1 MKKLDKRKYKINNGI
16 TLIALVITIIILL
29 ILAGVA
35 IATLTGE
42 NGILNKASEASEN
55 TKQANAEEQVKLAIL
70 ASRGTDGKIDMAS
83 LNNELEKIGA
93 YFKEN
98 PISSDNQIETL
109 PAIVTLDGYEV
120 EITGDVSD
128 SHPPIPDGFYHVEGT
143 TIEDGYVISDQEGD
157 DLDNT
162 AKGNQFV
169 WVPVENFSEFVRRDG
184 YSNGSVQNYVSKLTC
199 TEADMTG
206 INSKV
211 EETSKTKTEA
221 QEMYKSVE
229 KNKGFYI
236 GRYETGKEN
245 NNVVIQKGANP
256 YCVVKWSSNG
266 EMQETTG
273 TTGGAVELSRNFTNN
288 KGYTNAVSTL
298 IYGVQWDATMKW
310 MENVENPNVTG
321 DFTKY
326 IQNSTGMGWY
336 RDNYSKNPSHLTGQD
351 VDANKSNCIKNVY
364 DLGGNLYEWTMES
377 YDTDKRVIRG
387 CGYTDGGYFP
397 ASIRSYS
404 KPSEGTSYTGFRIA
418 LYIKDR

>member
-211 EETSKTKTEA
+211 EE
-221 QEMYKSVE
+221 
-229 KNKGFYI
+229 
-236 GRYETGKEN
+236 
-245 NNVVIQKGANP
+245 
-256 YCVVKWSSNG
+256 
-266 EMQETTG
+266 
-273 TTGGAVELSRNFTNN
+273 
-288 KGYTNAVSTL
+288 
-298 IYGVQWDATMKW
+298 
-310 MENVENPNVTG
+310 
-321 DFTKY
+321 
-326 IQNSTGMGWY
+326 
-336 RDNYSKNPSHLTGQD
+336 
-351 VDANKSNCIKNVY
+351 
-364 DLGGNLYEWTMES
+364 
-377 YDTDKRVIRG
+377 
-387 CGYTDGGYFP
+387 
-397 ASIRSYS
+397 
-404 KPSEGTSYTGFRIA
+404 
-418 LYIKDR
+418 DR

>member
-1 MKKLDKRKYKINNGI
+1 M
-16 TLIALVITIIILL
+16 
-29 ILAGVA
+29 
-35 IATLTGE
+35 
-42 NGILNKASEASEN
+42 
-55 TKQANAEEQVKLAIL
+55 AIL

-206 INSKV
+206 INSKL

-273 TTGGAVELSRNFTNN
+273 TTGGAVELSRNFANN

-310 MENVENPNVTG
+310 MENVENSNVTG

-336 RDNYSKNPSHLTGQD
+336 SDNYSKNPSHLTGQD
-351 VDANKSNCIKNVY
+351 VDENKSNCIKNVY

-377 YDTDKRVIRG
+377 YATDKRVIRG
-387 CGYTDGGYFP
+387 CGYPDGGYFP